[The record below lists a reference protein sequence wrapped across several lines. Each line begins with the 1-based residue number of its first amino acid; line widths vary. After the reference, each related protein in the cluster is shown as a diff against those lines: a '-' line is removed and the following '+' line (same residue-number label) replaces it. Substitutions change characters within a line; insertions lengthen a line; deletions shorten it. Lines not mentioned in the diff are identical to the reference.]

1 MTQMATI
8 FIFSNDSLLLIALLL
23 IAYYYLLPDDI
34 NRQVRKGCAKK
45 RKVFSFFTN
54 SSPSLRT
61 THFSPAFMLLPV
73 ALRFGKKKNP
83 VRTGFCL
90 LNQ

>member
-34 NRQVRKGCAKK
+34 NRKVRKGCAKK

-54 SSPSLRT
+54 SSPSLLT
-61 THFSPAFMLLPV
+61 THYSPACSFP
-73 ALRFGKKKNP
+73 FWHKKNP

>member
-1 MTQMATI
+1 MIQMATI

-54 SSPSLRT
+54 SSPSLLT
-61 THFSPAFMLLPV
+61 THYSPACSFLL
-73 ALRFGKKKNP
+73 AAFRFGTKKTP
-83 VRTGFCL
+83 FARGFAC
-90 LNQ
+90 